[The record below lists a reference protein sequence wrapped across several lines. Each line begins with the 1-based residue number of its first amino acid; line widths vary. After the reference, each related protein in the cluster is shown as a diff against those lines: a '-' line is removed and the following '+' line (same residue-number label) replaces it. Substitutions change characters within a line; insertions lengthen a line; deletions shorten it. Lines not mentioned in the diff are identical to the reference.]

1 MASRIGNGTTKN
13 SVSTEYGTGRYD
25 ATFRAA
31 AIHRIMSVQT
41 SMPLNAANALIT
53 TVAFESNESFE
64 FQGCNW

>member
-1 MASRIGNGTTKN
+1 
-13 SVSTEYGTGRYD
+13 VSTEYGTGRYD